1 MLIGGMPHILRNV
14 LMKAI
19 TLFRTCFNRRFA
31 QEVMG
36 VQSGGNSNFEN
47 FGTLDLEVLRK
58 NAIWV

>member
-1 MLIGGMPHILRNV
+1 MPHILRNV